1 MEKQEILDSLNELPV
16 ETWIESNYLYKLIEG
31 EEVKK
36 KLQLLEKIKEL
47 GWLAYEDKKL
57 LSFILMSSFHHG
69 IKTMCICDSI
79 AKRAEINYR
88 FVCVDM
94 ALRTLAQTKYIRP
107 RMRAWFALS
116 FVLPD
121 FHEIDS
127 EYLLKIDFPDDH
139 DVLSLIQKRLNIAQE
154 GPSSVKSWA
163 LAVLMPGLL
172 ENGCDDMR
180 QKIRKVVEE
189 FCPPPL
195 EFVP

>member
-1 MEKQEILDSLNELPV
+1 MEKQEILDSLKKLPV
-16 ETWIESNYLYKLIEG
+16 ETWIESNYLYKLVEG

-36 KLQLLEKIKEL
+36 RLQLLEKIKEL
-47 GWLAYEDKKL
+47 SWLAYEDKKL

-79 AKRAEINYR
+79 ARRAEINYR
-88 FVCVDM
+88 FVCVDT

-127 EYLLKIDFPDDH
+127 EYLLKIGFPDDYN
-139 DVLSLIQKRLNIAQE
+139 ILNLVEERIKMARE
-154 GPSSVKSWA
+154 GTARMKSWA
-163 LAVLMPGLL
+163 LDTLMPGL
-172 ENGCDDMR
+172 EKIGHKTMYE
-180 QKIRKVVEE
+180 KIRKVVEE
-189 FCPPPL
+189 FYPPPA
-195 EFVP
+195 EYVP